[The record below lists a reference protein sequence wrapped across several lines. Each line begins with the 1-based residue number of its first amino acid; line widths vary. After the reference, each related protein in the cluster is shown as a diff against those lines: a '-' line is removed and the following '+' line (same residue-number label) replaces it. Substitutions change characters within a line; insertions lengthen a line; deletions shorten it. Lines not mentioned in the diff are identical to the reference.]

1 MEHSFYCSPLLHP
14 VVYSFNTQGCES
26 SEHYQGTNIL
36 NTTKDKNERR
46 SSDRFPIERDVRYRI
61 LNRKTGDEIG
71 AGRTLNMSSN
81 GVLFTTEGF
90 LIPGRRVEVA
100 ISWPAQLNSRVALK
114 LVARGRVIR
123 AEDGVA
129 AVEIQQYEFR
139 TQGSQAATAAVQ

>member
-1 MEHSFYCSPLLHP
+1 M
-14 VVYSFNTQGCES
+14 
-26 SEHYQGTNIL
+26 

-61 LNRKTGDEIG
+61 LNRKTGDEVG

-90 LIPGRRVEVA
+90 LIPGRRVELSV
-100 ISWPAQLNSRVALK
+100 SWPAQLNSRVALK

-139 TQGSQAATAAVQ
+139 TQGSQIAAAGQ